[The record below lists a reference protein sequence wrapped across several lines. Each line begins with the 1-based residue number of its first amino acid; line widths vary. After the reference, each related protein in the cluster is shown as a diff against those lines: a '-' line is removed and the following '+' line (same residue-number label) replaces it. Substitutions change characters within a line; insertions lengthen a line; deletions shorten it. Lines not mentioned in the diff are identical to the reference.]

1 MNKNKKGRKKVKLA
15 GGFIITSLLDVFTII
30 LLYLMKNYS
39 AEGSILTNADNLVL
53 PNSISNKKP
62 TEVNLQISVADDI
75 VTVDNAPCCP
85 TDDIRKIPQ
94 ENPDPIAQKLFE
106 RLDSK
111 YKQEEEM
118 VRLGALNK
126 VEGKITIQVDKN
138 MDFDTV
144 YKIMNTCG
152 KVGYNNMNFA
162 VMQREGAEGH

>member
-1 MNKNKKGRKKVKLA
+1 MNKNKKGRKKVKVA
-15 GGFIITSLLDVFTII
+15 GGFIVTSLMDVFTII

-53 PNSISNKKP
+53 PNSISNKRP
-62 TEVNLQISVADDI
+62 TEVTLQISVADDI
-75 VTVDNAPCCP
+75 VCVDNTPCCP
-85 TDDIRKIPQ
+85 TDDVRKIPQ

-106 RLDSK
+106 RLDAK
-111 YKQEEEM
+111 YKQEQEM
-118 VRLGALNK
+118 VRVGSLNK

-138 MDFDTV
+138 VDFDTV

-162 VMQREGAEGH
+162 VMQREGEGH